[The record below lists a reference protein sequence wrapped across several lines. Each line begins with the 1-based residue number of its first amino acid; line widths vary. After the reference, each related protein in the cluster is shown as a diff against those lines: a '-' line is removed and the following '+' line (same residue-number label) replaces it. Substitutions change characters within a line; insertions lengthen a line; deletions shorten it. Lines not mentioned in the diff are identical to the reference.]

1 MEQITISKK
10 TAQRLLERMADWLEY
25 IESLDTETR
34 ADVVALDE
42 LINALGDGEEQMAQ
56 IEERH
61 REEHRAAMERAE
73 VYRREQAE
81 KAGE

>member
-1 MEQITISKK
+1 MEQVTISKK
-10 TAQRLLERMADWLEY
+10 TAERLLVRMADWLEY
-25 IESLDTETR
+25 IESLDAETR

-42 LINALGDGEEQMAQ
+42 LIHALGDGEEQMAE

-73 VYRREQAE
+73 AYRREQAE
-81 KAGE
+81 KEGK

>member
-1 MEQITISKK
+1 MEKITISKR
-10 TAQRLLERMADWLEY
+10 TAERLLARMADWLEY

-56 IEERH
+56 IAERH

-73 VYRREQAE
+73 AYRREQAE
-81 KAGE
+81 KAGN

>member
-1 MEQITISKK
+1 MEQVTISKK
-10 TAQRLLERMADWLEY
+10 TAERLLERMADWLQY
-25 IESLDTETR
+25 IESLDSETR

-42 LINALGDGEEQMAQ
+42 LINALGDGEQQIAE
-56 IEERH
+56 IEERQ

-73 VYRREQAE
+73 AYRREQAE